1 VFGSNA
7 FDVVLLVLAEGLYRG
22 GTILEHAAP
31 SVIFVAIIGSIIG
44 SIMTCVYL
52 VGLMERENRTVFGVG
67 WDSAFVV
74 VIYVGS
80 MAVLY
85 FLR

>member
-1 VFGSNA
+1 
-7 FDVVLLVLAEGLYRG
+7 VLLVLAEGLYRG

-31 SVIFVAIIGSIIG
+31 SVIFVAIIV